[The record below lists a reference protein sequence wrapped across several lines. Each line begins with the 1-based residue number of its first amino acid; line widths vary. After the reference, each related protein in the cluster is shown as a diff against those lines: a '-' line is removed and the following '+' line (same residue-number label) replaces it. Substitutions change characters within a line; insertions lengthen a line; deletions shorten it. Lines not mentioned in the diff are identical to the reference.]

1 MPYFLAYC
9 LTCAPSKR
17 KKARS
22 LVYECDN
29 NLTEYEIKLQGRG
42 QKYNKAKNNRCPK
55 SHKVD
60 FLALSFSYVG
70 LTLALDKRYVL
81 SRKNKQAAKALK
93 IALFFNQKGSICDF
107 VFWLRGSFESRKNKS
122 PHIYALLF
130 VPIRDLAQAVQK
142 YKSI

>member
-1 MPYFLAYC
+1 MPYFSAYVWDYE
-9 LTCAPSKR
+9 PSKR

-29 NLTEYEIKLQGRG
+29 NLTEYKIKLQGRG

-60 FLALSFSYVG
+60 FLALGFSCVG

-93 IALFFNQKGSICDF
+93 IALFLNQKGFICDF
-107 VFWLRGSFESRKNKS
+107 VFGCAGFLRAAKIKARIFTLCFLFR
-122 PHIYALLF
+122 YA
-130 VPIRDLAQAVQK
+130 I
-142 YKSI
+142 

>member
-1 MPYFLAYC
+1 MPYFSAYVWDYE
-9 LTCAPSKR
+9 PSKR
-17 KKARS
+17 NRARS

-60 FLALSFSYVG
+60 FLALGFSCAG
-70 LTLALDKRYVL
+70 LTLVLDKRYVL

-93 IALFFNQKGSICDF
+93 IALFLNQKGFICDF
-107 VFWLRGSFESRKNKS
+107 VFGCAGF
-122 PHIYALLF
+122 
-130 VPIRDLAQAVQK
+130 
-142 YKSI
+142 